1 MLDLAAVFAAGL
13 LGSAHCVGMCGGL
26 VAVLG
31 RGAGPSTARQGAYF
45 AGKTTTYAT
54 LGALAG
60 LIGVSASEAAS
71 GVQLVATTGL
81 GLVLVVVGLGL
92 CGVLRIGREP
102 GRDAVGRWI
111 RPLLTRV
118 LQSRS
123 AGVPFGLG
131 LLNGLLPCGLVY
143 GMLAMAA
150 TTGTASGGALT
161 MAAFGL
167 STLPALGLAG
177 WLGSRL
183 SPGRRVWMQRLGG
196 VLIVALGV
204 LTLSRAALAFDAASE
219 VSPEARQEWICVP
232 GSEGAE

>member
-1 MLDLAAVFAAGL
+1 
-13 LGSAHCVGMCGGL
+13 MCGGL

-31 RGAGPSTARQGAYF
+31 RGAGPSSARQGAYF
-45 AGKTTTYAT
+45 AGKTATYAA

-60 LIGVSASEAAS
+60 LIGVSAAEAAS
-71 GVQLVATTGL
+71 GVQLVVTTAM
-81 GLVLVVVGLGL
+81 GLVLVVIGLGL
-92 CGVLRIGREP
+92 CGVLQIGREP
-102 GRDAVGRWI
+102 GRDVVSRWI

-177 WLGSRL
+177 VLGARL
-183 SPGRRVWMQRLGG
+183 TPGRRVWMQRVGG

-204 LTLSRAALAFDAASE
+204 LTLSRAALAFEAASAP
-219 VSPEARQEWICVP
+219 SPEAQQEWMCIP
-232 GSEGAE
+232 GSEPAAGTP